1 MYGWLAKSTFAK
13 LKLVKNR
20 GISWG
25 NAFSKS
31 CSQWSLEFMHLLGLT
46 LPCRVA
52 WQMWPQDINDINSKT
67 KNLDP
72 EYFCML
78 TPVGMLYNIYFR
90 TFGLTCTV
98 QWSKWPIWPS
108 KWPVFKGDLVTK
120 DDIWRG
126 KALNKICSPDPNE
139 FRTTFKSSVGR
150 LVMENRRF
158 LRFRTVWR

>member
-90 TFGLTCTV
+90 ISLTCTV
-98 QWSKWPIWPS
+98 QKSVRLGYRTLQVPYLCKYWSYQKVS
-108 KWPVFKGDLVTK
+108 FAKRSHNCL
-120 DDIWRG
+120 
-126 KALNKICSPDPNE
+126 
-139 FRTTFKSSVGR
+139 
-150 LVMENRRF
+150 
-158 LRFRTVWR
+158 